1 MEFTTADLCDAFAPL
16 IRLADPLF
24 RSYGGISRFA
34 GPIETLRVFEDNT
47 LVRQVLEMPG
57 GGRVLVVDGGGSV
70 RCALVGGRLAALA
83 QANGWS
89 GLLVNG
95 CVRDAAEIR
104 EIPIGLKALNTS
116 PMRSGKNGAG
126 VRGGAVSF
134 AGTTFSPGYFLYA
147 DEDGVV
153 VADRDLTG

>member
-24 RSYGGISRFA
+24 RGYGGISRFA
-34 GPIETLRVFEDNT
+34 GRIETLRVFEDNT
-47 LVRQVLEMPG
+47 LVRQVLETPG
-57 GGRVLVVDGGGSV
+57 GGRVLVVDGGGSL

-95 CVRDAAEIR
+95 CIRDGVEIR

-116 PMRSGKNGAG
+116 PMRSGKNGEG

-134 AGTTFSPGYFLYA
+134 AGTTFSPGHFLYA
-147 DEDGVV
+147 DEDGIV